1 MPESIE
7 QKAAELKKSMEAAQA
22 EAKAANEKAEAA
34 EKKAAA
40 AEKKA
45 DEAMEELKKS
55 QTTIEEQKSSIENLD
70 KSVKEQ
76 EATIKELKS
85 KSVRPGENAY
95 EVALK
100 GALDA
105 NREEMER
112 MFKAERGTSDRLKFK
127 FTTTNITTQS
137 FGVQQDP
144 VVHSDRMLANAFYDT
159 FQKVTRTAD
168 KMEWLE
174 GSDTDNTGYVGE
186 FSAPSTANSYTV
198 AGKLRQYAKI
208 ASFIEVSS
216 EVADWYNQ
224 IYEWARTTAVR
235 RILQKVDSLI
245 WSGDGN
251 DSTQKTHIYGIK
263 TQGNTAYAASGAKY
277 ANATVADVIL
287 DAIAQAKKNG
297 YVANVCLIPYAMDA
311 QIRGLKDA
319 NGNYL
324 YNQVTGMLGQV
335 RIIPTTQLGN
345 NELVVADSACVQIYE
360 NGEYE
365 MELERVAGKD
375 GWNVYLRKSF
385 QVRVTGPDK
394 KGVIYVS
401 NITTAIEGLAPAAAA
416 AASVSG
422 K

>member
-186 FSAPSTANSYTV
+186 FTAPSTANSYTV
-198 AGKLRQYAKI
+198 AG
-208 ASFIEVSS
+208 
-216 EVADWYNQ
+216 
-224 IYEWARTTAVR
+224 
-235 RILQKVDSLI
+235 
-245 WSGDGN
+245 
-251 DSTQKTHIYGIK
+251 
-263 TQGNTAYAASGAKY
+263 
-277 ANATVADVIL
+277 
-287 DAIAQAKKNG
+287 
-297 YVANVCLIPYAMDA
+297 
-311 QIRGLKDA
+311 
-319 NGNYL
+319 
-324 YNQVTGMLGQV
+324 
-335 RIIPTTQLGN
+335 
-345 NELVVADSACVQIYE
+345 
-360 NGEYE
+360 
-365 MELERVAGKD
+365 
-375 GWNVYLRKSF
+375 
-385 QVRVTGPDK
+385 
-394 KGVIYVS
+394 
-401 NITTAIEGLAPAAAA
+401 
-416 AASVSG
+416 
-422 K
+422 

>member
-7 QKAAELKKSMEAAQA
+7 KKAEELKKSMEAA
-22 EAKAANEKAEAA
+22 NER
-34 EKKAAA
+34 AAA
-40 AEKKA
+40 AEQKAAEAKQKA

-76 EATIKELKS
+76 EKTIKELKG
-85 KSVRPGENAY
+85 KAARPGASAY

-100 GALDA
+100 AALDA

-127 FTTTNITTQS
+127 FTTSNITTQS

-186 FSAPSTANSYTV
+186 FTAPSTANAYTV

-251 DSTQKTHIYGIK
+251 DSSQKTHVYGIK
-263 TQGNTAYAASGAKY
+263 TQGSTAYAASGAKY

-335 RIIPTTQLGN
+335 RIIPTTQLGT

-375 GWNVYLRKSF
+375 GWNVYLRKAF
-385 QVRVTGPDK
+385 QVKVTGPDK

-401 NITTAIEGLAPAAAA
+401 NITTAITGLAPAEAA
-416 AASVSG
+416 AASMST